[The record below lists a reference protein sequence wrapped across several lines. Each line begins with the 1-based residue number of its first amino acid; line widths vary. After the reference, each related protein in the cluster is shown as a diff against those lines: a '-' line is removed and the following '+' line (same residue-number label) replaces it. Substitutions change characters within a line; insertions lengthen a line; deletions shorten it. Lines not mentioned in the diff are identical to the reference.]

1 MAIET
6 ATIHKFKIN
15 INLKAMG
22 RCLITDTNDMKT
34 LEQLQGEIL
43 LLQEQVKRIEN
54 LRNLGVNKADAEKF
68 LCNIPRIYSGYSMG
82 EFVKITY
89 FEKKGKDAYYTHYI
103 VEENHCEAYAKSC
116 KWKPTYGD
124 IRVAFKT
131 KKALNEFIKACNS
144 RDREKTREIIIANLG
159 VSKIYK
165 NDLNKL
171 QIVF

>member
-1 MAIET
+1 M
-6 ATIHKFKIN
+6 
-15 INLKAMG
+15 
-22 RCLITDTNDMKT
+22 
-34 LEQLQGEIL
+34 QGEIL

-68 LCNIPRIYSGYSMG
+68 LCNIPTISSGYSMG
-82 EFVKITY
+82 EYVSISFAT
-89 FEKKGKDAYYTHYI
+89 KDTRCGILSYGNYST
-103 VEENHCEAYAKSC
+103 YAKSC

-144 RDREKTREIIIANLG
+144 RDINKVKELVLANLG